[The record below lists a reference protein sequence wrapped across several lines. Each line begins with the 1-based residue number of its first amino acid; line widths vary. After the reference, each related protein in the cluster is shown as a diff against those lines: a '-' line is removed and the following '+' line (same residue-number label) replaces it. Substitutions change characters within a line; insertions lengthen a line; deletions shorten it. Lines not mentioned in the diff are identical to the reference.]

1 MGTYART
8 ARTGIVKLVSGGC
21 RHFGLYVSVHQLAI
35 AVCRTYCQK
44 GNQYYSLISYL
55 MSDSM
60 SERLSILFTN
70 YPT

>member
-21 RHFGLYVSVHQLAI
+21 RHFGLYVTVHQLAI

-44 GNQYYSLISYL
+44 GNQYHSLIIL
-55 MSDSM
+55 LNV
-60 SERLSILFTN
+60 RLNVRKAIN
-70 YPT
+70 VIY